1 MGPGSHSVIEA
12 HLQGGPR
19 VFVLIDSGC
28 RPYSFISESLVESL
42 DERIFPTLKWEL
54 VGVYGDGRSWRSTS
68 YIDTNLRLDG
78 TLYGGGQIS
87 VNGIRLH
94 VLPDLCVDVVVG
106 SGDIVKY
113 NLFRILERQ
122 LRASVEQ
129 STAAVAMALS
139 DSEDLESGVGSLEE
153 AYPPLNEQREDTMKI
168 LSDAIRGNITSEQ
181 GEEQQLL
188 IKKFIACFSNELDRR
203 SKCKIPPMELIRLKE
218 GWDPADMRAMKL
230 KVRRQCPEHHAE
242 IDRQVDKL
250 LERNFIEE
258 CNTEYYSQILLARK
272 QDQTWR
278 LCTDFRHLN
287 KLGRC
292 QILSRGYRKLQGACT
307 MLA

>member
-1 MGPGSHSVIEA
+1 MI
-12 HLQGGPR
+12 Q
-19 VFVLIDSGC
+19 
-28 RPYSFISESLVESL
+28 
-42 DERIFPTLKWEL
+42 
-54 VGVYGDGRSWRSTS
+54 
-68 YIDTNLRLDG
+68 
-78 TLYGGGQIS
+78 LYGGGQIS

-106 SGDIVKY
+106 SGDIVQY

-230 KVRRQCPEHHAE
+230 KVRRQCPE
-242 IDRQVDKL
+242 IDRYFWRENKIKHGD
-250 LERNFIEE
+250 
-258 CNTEYYSQILLARK
+258 SA
-272 QDQTWR
+272 QTFDTLTSLR
-278 LCTDFRHLN
+278 LDIR
-287 KLGRC
+287 GRC
-292 QILSRGYRKLQGACT
+292 QILSRGYRKLQATCT

>member
-1 MGPGSHSVIEA
+1 MI
-12 HLQGGPR
+12 Q
-19 VFVLIDSGC
+19 ISG
-28 RPYSFISESLVESL
+28 
-42 DERIFPTLKWEL
+42 WMA
-54 VGVYGDGRSWRSTS
+54 
-68 YIDTNLRLDG
+68 
-78 TLYGGGQIS
+78 LYGGGQIS

-106 SGDIVKY
+106 SGDIVQY

-188 IKKFIACFSNELDRR
+188 IKKFIALDRR
-203 SKCKIPPMELIRLKE
+203 SKCKIPPMEFIRLKE

-292 QILSRGYRKLQGACT
+292 QILSRGYRKLQATCT